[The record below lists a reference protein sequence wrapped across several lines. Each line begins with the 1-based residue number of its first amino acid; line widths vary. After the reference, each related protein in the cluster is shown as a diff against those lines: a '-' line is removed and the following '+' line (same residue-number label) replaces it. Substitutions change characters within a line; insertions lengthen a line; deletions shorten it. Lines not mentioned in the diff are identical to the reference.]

1 MSYDILY
8 TFSWGGGGG
17 GRRAPPGYSSARKI
31 PISLRLRDNKNYL
44 DETGAVLRKVILLTL
59 SQQVQYLS
67 LLRDN
72 NFTKETAIKALK
84 KFIISQYLPKNIY
97 M

>member
-8 TFSWGGGGG
+8 TIFFGGGGG
-17 GRRAPPGYSSARKI
+17 GGAPPGYSSARKI
-31 PISLRLRDNKNYL
+31 PITLRLRDNKNYL

-72 NFTKETAIKALK
+72 FTKETAIKALK
-84 KFIISQYLPKNIY
+84 KFIISQYLPKNF
-97 M
+97 